1 MAILLVFVLAQY
13 KLMDQY
19 SHHIISG
26 DTQQT
31 VATLNQLFNDN
42 VREVPFDMLKLPN
55 TMPLFKLRDIITIAE
70 KIEAGMI
77 SEQLQVNEDFM
88 IVKGLKRFYALKR
101 LGRKRVS
108 VCIACNKESVTNELF
123 SIRK

>member
-1 MAILLVFVLAQY
+1 
-13 KLMDQY
+13 MDQY